1 MDRKEYIAA
10 YKKTHYERLTLSL
23 PIGTKQVIKDLAN
36 EKGLS
41 STAYILDLIRKDQE
55 SIYDNMQLAERS
67 KEKILAIQGN
77 THDGYN
83 IHLKD
88 GRTFHCRTK
97 LDVRK
102 LFSQTL
108 AKEKTVGRG
117 TAKVGRGTP
126 QNQD

>member
-1 MDRKEYIAA
+1 MDRKEYKRQHNAS
-10 YKKTHYERLTLSL
+10 HYERFTLSL
-23 PIGTKQVIKDLAN
+23 PIGTKQIIKDLAK

-41 STAYILDLIRKDQE
+41 TTAYILDLIRKDQE

-67 KEKILAIQGN
+67 KEKILAIKGN
-77 THDGYN
+77 THDGYS

-97 LDVRK
+97 LEVRK

-108 AKEKTVGRG
+108 ANEKSCPTLD
-117 TAKVGRGTP
+117 
-126 QNQD
+126 NQSPTLDS

>member
-1 MDRKEYIAA
+1 
-10 YKKTHYERLTLSL
+10 
-23 PIGTKQVIKDLAN
+23 
-36 EKGLS
+36 
-41 STAYILDLIRKDQE
+41 
-55 SIYDNMQLAERS
+55 MQLAERS

-117 TAKVGRGTP
+117 TP

>member
-1 MDRKEYIAA
+1 
-10 YKKTHYERLTLSL
+10 
-23 PIGTKQVIKDLAN
+23 
-36 EKGLS
+36 
-41 STAYILDLIRKDQE
+41 
-55 SIYDNMQLAERS
+55 MQLTERN
-67 KEKILAIQGN
+67 KEKILAIYSN
-77 THDGYN
+77 THAGYG

-97 LDVRK
+97 PDVRK

-117 TAKVGRGTP
+117 TAKVGRGIP